1 MAASA
6 PGARCRGESR
16 LLADSVP
23 AVAAMEPRPPCYL
36 ERASLWSLLT
46 FGYVGMPARS
56 FEAVDRRCIDDPFR
70 SIIIIGQQTTPRWM
84 TPVIKMGN
92 KRVLTEGDMPEL
104 PKVDTAE
111 HLRDLAQVCYAMPY
125 DQRPVQGGLLLVLVL
140 VLVLVLLLLAAR
152 RCCIVHACWAT
163 RSIDRSMED

>member
-1 MAASA
+1 
-6 PGARCRGESR
+6 
-16 LLADSVP
+16 
-23 AVAAMEPRPPCYL
+23 
-36 ERASLWSLLT
+36 
-46 FGYVGMPARS
+46 
-56 FEAVDRRCIDDPFR
+56 
-70 SIIIIGQQTTPRWM
+70 M

-140 VLVLVLLLLAAR
+140 LVLLLLAAR
-152 RCCIVHACWAT
+152 CCCIVHACWAT